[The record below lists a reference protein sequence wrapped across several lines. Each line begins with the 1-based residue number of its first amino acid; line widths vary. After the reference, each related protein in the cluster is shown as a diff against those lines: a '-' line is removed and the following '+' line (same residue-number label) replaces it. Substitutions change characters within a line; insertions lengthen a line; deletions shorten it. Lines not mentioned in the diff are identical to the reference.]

1 MGIAHL
7 MIAEDDTGCPA
18 AFMGIV
24 NGTLEMLFI
33 SLEGRE
39 KGLGK
44 HLIGYG
50 IKYYAVERVV

>member
-7 MIAEDDTGCPA
+7 IIAEDGTGCPV
-18 AFMGIV
+18 AFMGIAD
-24 NGTLEMLFI
+24 GILEMLFI
-33 SLEGRE
+33 SPEERE

-44 HLIGYG
+44 HLIGYE

>member
-7 MIAEDDTGCPA
+7 MIAEDDTGCPV
-18 AFMGIV
+18 AFMGIAD
-24 NGTLEMLFI
+24 GTLEMLFI
-33 SLEGRE
+33 SPEERE